1 MNVCFHYSKNF
12 ANSEAFLLEHE
23 IKSDLSIVI
32 QTTTYTEADR
42 NPLLIGRPTKYL
54 HQTYLLF
61 EFKVGIILSASN
73 KKANNRKP
81 KS

>member
-1 MNVCFHYSKNF
+1 MRVFVFQNF
-12 ANSEAFLLEHE
+12 ANFEAFLLKHE
-23 IKSDLSIVI
+23 SKSDLSIVI

-54 HQTYLLF
+54 HQIYILF
-61 EFKVGIILSASN
+61 EFKMVIILSAST

>member
-1 MNVCFHYSKNF
+1 MNVK
-12 ANSEAFLLEHE
+12 HE

-42 NPLLIGRPTKYL
+42 NPLLIGSPTKYL
-54 HQTYLLF
+54 HQTYLRF